1 MGTSVF
7 PHTYGLIIN
16 QGGGEGV
23 DTARKSSFCSSIIGF
38 GSRVFSDFSG
48 GREEGSRIR
57 AVWNFSKE
65 IVREFRRD
73 LDFGFSIF
81 NADFRKE
88 KLECDEIS
96 FEISRLWIRTLIL
109 ERWNAMK
116 LVVLGILLRYRAEW
130 LELLDVF

>member
-1 MGTSVF
+1 MEF
-7 PHTYGLIIN
+7 F
-16 QGGGEGV
+16 E
-23 DTARKSSFCSSIIGF
+23 
-38 GSRVFSDFSG
+38 
-48 GREEGSRIR
+48 
-57 AVWNFSKE
+57 KE
-65 IVREFRRD
+65 IVRGFRRD

-109 ERWNAMK
+109 KRWNAMK

>member
-1 MGTSVF
+1 MFQYHWIWIPRFLGF
-7 PHTYGLIIN
+7 LGRE
-16 QGGGEGV
+16 GGG
-23 DTARKSSFCSSIIGF
+23 I
-38 GSRVFSDFSG
+38 
-48 GREEGSRIR
+48 EGSSGLKI
-57 AVWNFSKE
+57 FEKE
-65 IVREFRRD
+65 IVRGFRRD

-81 NADFRKE
+81 NADFGKE

-116 LVVLGILLRYRAEW
+116 LVVLGILLMRYRAEW